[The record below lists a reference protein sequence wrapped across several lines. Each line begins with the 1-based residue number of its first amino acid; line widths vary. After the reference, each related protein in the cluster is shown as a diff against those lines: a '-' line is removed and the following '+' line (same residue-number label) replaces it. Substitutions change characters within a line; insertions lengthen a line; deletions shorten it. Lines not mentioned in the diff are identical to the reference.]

1 MATIYPYYAH
11 SGVIFYEDKDME
23 LEFSGIERRLD
34 ELNERLARLEALKDK
49 TRLEFDA
56 DPYLRDIVERNLEV
70 AAQCCIDISHR
81 IISLEGA
88 QKPRDFYEAI
98 TRMGELGVLPPDFAR
113 QLAPIAGFRN
123 VLVHEY
129 ADINWDEV
137 FENLQHLDDL
147 ARFAQL
153 VSDWLRRRG
162 G

>member
-1 MATIYPYYAH
+1 
-11 SGVIFYEDKDME
+11 ME
-23 LEFSGIERRLD
+23 PEFSGIERRLD
-34 ELNERLARLEALKDK
+34 ELNERLARLEPLQDK

-56 DPYLRDIVERNLEV
+56 DVYLRDIVERNLEV

-81 IISLEGA
+81 IISLEEA
-88 QKPRDFYEAI
+88 QKPRDYYEAI
-98 TRMGELGVLPPDFAR
+98 MRMGELGVLPPDFAR

-129 ADINWDEV
+129 ADTNWDEV
-137 FENLQHLDDL
+137 YENLQHLDGL

-153 VSDWLRRRG
+153 VRDWLRRRG